1 MARPDLPRPTE
12 DELIAR
18 YFAPLAGAGGL
29 SLRDDAALLTPSPG
43 HDLVLTT
50 DAVVAGVHYFA
61 DDPPASIAC
70 KALGVNLSDLA
81 AKGAEPRGFLLTLAL
96 SDDWDEGWLAEFCTG
111 LSEAAALAS
120 CPLLGGDTVRA
131 AGPTLLGITAIGEVP
146 AGAMVRRGAARAGDR
161 LLVSGSIGDAA
172 LGLKLRQKPAASW
185 GDALSFPV
193 RAALV
198 DRYLHPQARLALA
211 PALRAHARAAMDVS
225 DGLVGD
231 LAKMMRAANLSAEIE
246 IARIP
251 LSDAARR
258 PWRRGRT
265 SSTPRS
271 PAATITRSSA
281 PPIPRRSRPFAG
293 GRAGRPAAHRDRHGD
308 GRRRPAGLPRGRR
321 YGAPLPL
328 RLVQPLLIVSKD
340 GGAASKV
347 SSGRSLGAFALGWEV
362 WHD

>member
-1 MARPDLPRPTE
+1 MARSDLPRPTE

-18 YFAPLAGAGGL
+18 YFAPLAGPGGL
-29 SLRDDAALLTPSPG
+29 GLRDDAALMTPSPG

-96 SDDWDEGWLAEFCTG
+96 SDDWDETWLAEFCTG

-131 AGPTLLGITAIGEVP
+131 GGPTLLGITALGEVP
-146 AGAMVRRGAARAGDR
+146 AGTMVRRSTARVGDR

-172 LGLKLRQKPAASW
+172 LGLKLRQKPSASW
-185 GDALSFPV
+185 GEALSLPA

-231 LAKMMRAANLSAEIE
+231 LAKMMRAAGLSAEVE
-246 IARIP
+246 IQKIP
-251 LSDAARR
+251 LSDATRAALAVK
-258 PWRRGRT
+258 PKFLDTALTGGDDYEILCAAD
-265 SSTPRS
+265 
-271 PAATITRSSA
+271 PAEVPALRAAAERAGVPLSEIGTVTEGGA
-281 PPIPRRSRPFAG
+281 PPVF
-293 GRAGRPAAHRDRHGD
+293 RAADGAVRHFRTG
-308 GRRRPAGLPRGRR
+308 
-321 YGAPLPL
+321 
-328 RLVQPLLIVSKD
+328 SF
-340 GGAASKV
+340 SH
-347 SSGRSLGAFALGWEV
+347 F
-362 WHD
+362 

>member
-1 MARPDLPRPTE
+1 MARPNLPRPTE

-61 DDPPASIAC
+61 DDPPGSIAR
-70 KALGVNLSDLA
+70 KALAVNLSDLA

-96 SDDWDEGWLAEFCTG
+96 SDDWDEAWLAEFCTG

-131 AGPTLLGITAIGEVP
+131 AGPTLIGITALGEVP
-146 AGAMVRRGAARAGDR
+146 AGTMARRGAAQVGDR
-161 LLVSGSIGDAA
+161 LLVSGTIGDSA
-172 LGLKLRQKPAASW
+172 LGLQLRAKPAALW
-185 GDALSFPV
+185 GDALSFPA

-198 DRYLHPQARLALA
+198 DRYLHPQARLCLA

-231 LAKMMRAANLSAEIE
+231 LAKMMRAADLSAEVE
-246 IARIP
+246 IDRIP
-251 LSDAARR
+251 LSDAARAALAAGAAR
-258 PWRRGRT
+258 DTTLTGGDDYEILCAADPARVPALQEAARRAGIPLT
-265 SSTPRS
+265 EIGTV
-271 PAATITRSSA
+271 TEGSA
-281 PPIPRRSRPFAG
+281 PPVF
-293 GRAGRPAAHRDRHGD
+293 RAA
-308 GRRRPAGLPRGRR
+308 
-321 YGAPLPL
+321 
-328 RLVQPLLIVSKD
+328 D
-340 GGAASKV
+340 GGLRSFR
-347 SSGRSLGAFALGWEV
+347 SGSFS
-362 WHD
+362 HF

>member
-1 MARPDLPRPTE
+1 MASPDLPRPTE

-50 DAVVAGVHYFA
+50 DAVVAGVHYFP
-61 DDPPASIAC
+61 DDPASSIAC

-96 SDDWDEGWLAEFCTG
+96 SDDWDEAWLAEFCTG

-131 AGPTLLGITAIGEVP
+131 AGATLVGITALGEVP
-146 AGAMVRRGAARAGDR
+146 AGTMVRRGAARPGDR
-161 LLVSGSIGDAA
+161 ILVSGTIGDAA
-172 LGLKLRQKPAASW
+172 LGLKLRQKPAAAW
-185 GDALSFPV
+185 GGTLSFSA
-193 RAALV
+193 RTALV

-231 LAKMMRAANLSAEIE
+231 LAKMMRAADLSAEVE
-246 IARIP
+246 IDAVP
-251 LSDAARR
+251 LSEAAK
-258 PWRRGRT
+258 
-265 SSTPRS
+265 
-271 PAATITRSSA
+271 AAL
-281 PPIPRRSRPFAG
+281 
-293 GRAGRPAAHRDRHGD
+293 AA
-308 GRRRPAGLPRGRR
+308 
-321 YGAPLPL
+321 GAPLDTALTGGDDYEILCAADPAQVPAL
-328 RLVQPLLIVSKD
+328 REAARKAGVSLTEIGTVTE
-340 GGAASKV
+340 GGAPPVFRASDGEAR
-347 SSGRSLGAFALGWEV
+347 SFRSGSFS
-362 WHD
+362 HF

>member
-29 SLRDDAALLTPSPG
+29 GLRDDAALLTPSPG

-50 DAVVAGVHYFA
+50 DAVVAGVHYFP

-96 SDDWDEGWLAEFCTG
+96 SDEWDESWLAEFCTG

-131 AGPTLLGITAIGEVP
+131 AGPTLLGITALGEVP
-146 AGAMVRRGAARAGDR
+146 SGTMVRRSAARVGDR

-172 LGLKLRQKPAASW
+172 LGLRLRQKPAASW
-185 GDALSFPV
+185 GESLSFPA
-193 RAALV
+193 RTALV

-231 LAKMMRAANLSAEIE
+231 IAKMMRSADLSAEIA
-246 IARIP
+246 IDAVP
-251 LSDAARR
+251 LSDAARAALAVK
-258 PWRRGRT
+258 PDLLDIALTGGDDYEILCAAD
-265 SSTPRS
+265 
-271 PAATITRSSA
+271 PAQVPALQEAAARAGVPLTAIGTVTEGSA
-281 PPIPRRSRPFAG
+281 PPVFRGAEGAARGF
-293 GRAGRPAAHRDRHGD
+293 RAGSFSH
-308 GRRRPAGLPRGRR
+308 
-321 YGAPLPL
+321 
-328 RLVQPLLIVSKD
+328 
-340 GGAASKV
+340 
-347 SSGRSLGAFALGWEV
+347 F
-362 WHD
+362 

>member
-1 MARPDLPRPTE
+1 MPRPTE

-50 DAVVAGVHYFA
+50 DAVVAGVHYFP
-61 DDPPASIAC
+61 DDPASSIAC

-96 SDDWDEGWLAEFCTG
+96 SDSWDEAWLAEFCTG

-120 CPLLGGDTVRA
+120 CPLLGGDTVRS
-131 AGPTLLGITAIGEVP
+131 GGQTLVGITALGEVP
-146 AGAMVRRGAARAGDR
+146 SGAMVRRGAARIGDR

-172 LGLKLRQKPAASW
+172 FGLKLRQKPAAAW
-185 GDALSFPV
+185 GEALSFPA

-198 DRYLHPQARLALA
+198 DRYLHPQARLPLA

-231 LAKMMRAANLSAEIE
+231 LAKMMRAADLSAEVE

-251 LSDAARR
+251 LSEAARAAVAAGAPLDTALTGGDDYEILCAADPAQVPALLEAARR
-258 PWRRGRT
+258 
-265 SSTPRS
+265 
-271 PAATITRSSA
+271 
-281 PPIPRRSRPFAG
+281 
-293 GRAGRPAAHRDRHGD
+293 
-308 GRRRPAGLPRGRR
+308 AGLPLAEIGIVTEG
-321 YGAPLPL
+321 GAPPVF
-328 RLVQPLLIVSKD
+328 RAPD
-340 GGAASKV
+340 GSPR
-347 SSGRSLGAFALGWEV
+347 SFRSGSFS
-362 WHD
+362 HF

>member
-1 MARPDLPRPTE
+1 MPRPTE

-43 HDLVLTT
+43 HDLVLTA
-50 DAVVAGVHYFA
+50 DAVVAGVHYFP

-96 SDDWDEGWLAEFCTG
+96 SDEWDEAWLAEFCTG

-131 AGPTLLGITAIGEVP
+131 GGSTLVGITALGEVP
-146 AGAMVRRGAARAGDR
+146 AGTMVRRGAAQAGDR
-161 LLVSGSIGDAA
+161 LLVSGSIGDSA
-172 LGLKLRQKPAASW
+172 LGLRLRAKPAAPW
-185 GDALSFPV
+185 GEALSFPA

-231 LAKMMRAANLSAEIE
+231 LAKMMRAADLSAEVE
-246 IARIP
+246 IARVP
-251 LSDAARR
+251 LSEAARAALAAGAALEIALTGGDDYEILCAADPAEVPALQEAARR
-258 PWRRGRT
+258 AGVPLTEIGIVTDR
-265 SSTPRS
+265 
-271 PAATITRSSA
+271 SA
-281 PPIPRRSRPFAG
+281 PPVFRAADGTAAGFRSGSFS
-293 GRAGRPAAHRDRHGD
+293 H
-308 GRRRPAGLPRGRR
+308 
-321 YGAPLPL
+321 
-328 RLVQPLLIVSKD
+328 
-340 GGAASKV
+340 
-347 SSGRSLGAFALGWEV
+347 F
-362 WHD
+362 

>member
-1 MARPDLPRPTE
+1 MARSDLPRPTE

-29 SLRDDAALLTPSPG
+29 GLRDDAALLTPSPG

-96 SDDWDEGWLAEFCTG
+96 SDDWDEAWLAEFCTG

-131 AGPTLLGITAIGEVP
+131 AGPTLLGITALGEVP
-146 AGAMVRRGAARAGDR
+146 SGTMVRRSTARIGDR

-172 LGLKLRQKPAASW
+172 LGLKLRQKPAAPW
-185 GDALSFPV
+185 GAALSFPV
-193 RAALV
+193 RAALI

-231 LAKMMRAANLSAEIE
+231 LAKMMRVAGLSAEIE
-246 IARIP
+246 IETIP
-251 LSDAARR
+251 LSDATRAALAVK
-258 PWRRGRT
+258 PKFLETALTGGDDYEILCAAD
-265 SSTPRS
+265 
-271 PAATITRSSA
+271 PAEVPALREA
-281 PPIPRRSRPFAG
+281 AE
-293 GRAGRPAAHRDRHGD
+293 RAGVPLAEIGTVTEGGGPPVFRAADGAVRHFRTG
-308 GRRRPAGLPRGRR
+308 
-321 YGAPLPL
+321 
-328 RLVQPLLIVSKD
+328 SF
-340 GGAASKV
+340 SH
-347 SSGRSLGAFALGWEV
+347 F
-362 WHD
+362 

>member
-1 MARPDLPRPTE
+1 MARTALPRPTE

-18 YFAPLAGAGGL
+18 YFAPLAGEGGL
-29 SLRDDAALLTPSPG
+29 GLRDDAAVLAPSPG

-96 SDDWDEGWLAEFCTG
+96 ADGWDETWLSEFCTG

-131 AGPTLLGITAIGEVP
+131 AGPTLIGITAFGEVP
-146 AGAMVRRGAARAGDR
+146 AGTMVRRGAARAGDS

-185 GDALSFPV
+185 GDGLSYPV

-198 DRYLHPQARLALA
+198 DRYLHPRPRLALA
-211 PALRAHARAAMDVS
+211 SALRAHAHAAMDVS

-231 LAKMMRAANLSAEIE
+231 LAKMMRASDLSAEVA
-246 IARIP
+246 IADIP
-251 LSDAARR
+251 VSEAARAALAVE
-258 PWRRGRT
+258 
-265 SSTPRS
+265 
-271 PAATITRSSA
+271 PALLDTALTGGDDYEILCAADPEAVPALREAALRAGVPLTVIGTVTEGAA
-281 PPIPRRSRPFAG
+281 PPVFRMP
-293 GRAGRPAAHRDRHGD
+293 D
-308 GRRRPAGLPRGRR
+308 
-321 YGAPLPL
+321 
-328 RLVQPLLIVSKD
+328 
-340 GGAASKV
+340 GAA
-347 SSGRSLGAFALGWEV
+347 RAFRTGSFS
-362 WHD
+362 HF